1 MRENTTY
8 PFNAFVPI
16 GVVPIGV
23 VPIGVVPKKMV
34 YEKNPL
40 IFFGE
45 YFGFFRL
52 CFGKKESAVSIWVM
66 SLTMF
71 LGKMR
76 VFSGRCL

>member
-1 MRENTTY
+1 
-8 PFNAFVPI
+8 
-16 GVVPIGV
+16 
-23 VPIGVVPKKMV
+23 MV

-45 YFGFFRL
+45 SFGFFRL

-71 LGKMR
+71 LG
-76 VFSGRCL
+76 RCESFWEMS